1 MVKYEKIPF
10 RSRKMPDYTKGEE
23 IFNTVSHIVGAAFGV
38 IALVLT
44 VVFSALRGDVWSVVG
59 SSIYG
64 TSMVALYTVSSV
76 YHGLHLNMGKRVMQ
90 VIDHCTIFFLIAG
103 TYTPVVLSC
112 IRAYSPGWGWTLFG
126 IVWGCAALGITFT
139 AIDMKRYEKLAM
151 ALYLGIGWCVVLAI
165 KPAMA
170 SVPAEGL
177 LWILAGGIAYTVGA
191 GLYALGVKHRYM
203 HSVFHI
209 FVVAGSILQ
218 FFGIFFYVI

>member
-1 MVKYEKIPF
+1 
-10 RSRKMPDYTKGEE
+10 
-23 IFNTVSHIVGAAFGV
+23 V

-64 TSMVALYTVSSV
+64 GSMIALYTVSSV

-177 LWILAGGIAYTVGA
+177 LWILAGGIAYTIGA